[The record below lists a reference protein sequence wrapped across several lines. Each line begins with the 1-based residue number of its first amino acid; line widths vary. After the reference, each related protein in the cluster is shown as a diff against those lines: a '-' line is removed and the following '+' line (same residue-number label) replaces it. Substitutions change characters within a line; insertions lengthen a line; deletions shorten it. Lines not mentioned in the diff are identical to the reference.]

1 MEGAEEQGAKQMDI
15 EGNQHIDMDNNDGE
29 HEAET
34 NGAEMT
40 DGHETGDSI
49 VLGSGRRS
57 RRKTHTVMP
66 PLVLDSEDG
75 KIVIKPIG
83 DE

>member
-15 EGNQHIDMDNNDGE
+15 EGNQHMDMDNNDGE

-40 DGHETGDSI
+40 DGHETGDST
-49 VLGSGRRS
+49 VSGSGRRS

-66 PLVLDSEDG
+66 PLVLDSTDG